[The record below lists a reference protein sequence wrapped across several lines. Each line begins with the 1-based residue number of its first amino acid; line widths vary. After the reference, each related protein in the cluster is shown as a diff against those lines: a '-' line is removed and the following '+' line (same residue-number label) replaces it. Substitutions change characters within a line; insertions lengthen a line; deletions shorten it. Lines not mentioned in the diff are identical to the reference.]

1 LTSGMNLLS
10 APKSRLEIAA
20 RWIAFAYMAWIYCP
34 LRVCAPARTNAD
46 NTWLFALNFAA
57 AHHLKFG
64 TDFVWTWGPLAYLL
78 VPFHIGNNLLY
89 GLIFQSILWILLG
102 FAFWDVSVHSDFE
115 VRNVQLFA
123 VFMALSVV
131 NLSQELYPWNP
142 ILLIALLFLVHFQL
156 RGGTPRLFLA
166 LFLMGLMPL
175 FQFAGAVSAAGVI
188 IGFVAHR
195 LLNRCPGALRQA
207 ALAIAI
213 PLTVAVIGG
222 WATLGTFGTAQAY
235 LRSSLELARGYALA
249 MTLLG
254 TSTQLYYTIAT
265 LVLFAAVLAFLFLL
279 RRETAQF
286 FALILTVPALF
297 EFRHSIVRQDG
308 PHLVQFFSFCPFAF
322 ALIALA
328 VPLRRRLVEAAA
340 LATLCFLCL
349 LSSKADAITDY
360 PGAARAMMGAR
371 VPGLLTKTFHYRSL
385 VAWLDESAI
394 QNAAAFGL
402 PPEMKALVGRSS
414 IAYVSHLFSNAL
426 GEDMN
431 LELLPVPQNFSAFTP
446 YLDGR
451 NAEWISSHGPQYLV
465 FEFAAIDDRHPL
477 TEAPATW
484 AAIYRWYETMATGRQ
499 YILLERR
506 KEPRFERFETLQSR
520 SIQFGEAVSVPAS
533 EDPIFWTL
541 RCSPSR
547 EGKLRVLFFRVPEVT
562 MTITLQNGHKLQFR
576 ALLAVTGTPS
586 IGNHLPTNLSQ
597 VAAIFGRHLALD
609 FSDQTIQFGGPGSTS
624 YEKNCALEFLRTVN

>member
-1 LTSGMNLLS
+1 
-10 APKSRLEIAA
+10 
-20 RWIAFAYMAWIYCP
+20 MAWIYCP
-34 LRVCAPARTNAD
+34 LRVCAPARSSAD
-46 NTWLFALNFAA
+46 NTWFFAVNFAA

-102 FAFWDVSVHSDFE
+102 LAFWDISVHSDFE

-123 VFMALSVV
+123 IFMALSVV
-131 NLSQELYPWNP
+131 NFSQELYPRNP
-142 ILLIALLFLVHFQL
+142 IFLVGLLFLVHFQL

-166 LFLMGLMPL
+166 LCLMGLMPF
-175 FQFAGAVSAAGVI
+175 FQFAATVSAVGVI
-188 IGFVAHR
+188 TGFVAYR
-195 LLNRCPGALRQA
+195 LLNRRPGALREA

-213 PLTVAVIGG
+213 PVIVAVIGG
-222 WATLGTFGTAQAY
+222 WTTLGTFGAAQAY
-235 LRSSLELARGYALA
+235 LRSSLEFARGYILA
-249 MTLLG
+249 MTLPG
-254 TSTQLYYTIAT
+254 TPTQLYYTIAT
-265 LVLFAAVLAFLFLL
+265 LVLLGAVLAFLFLL
-279 RRETAQF
+279 RREAAQF
-286 FALILTVPALF
+286 FALILTAPALF
-297 EFRHSIVRQDG
+297 EFRHAIVRQDS
-308 PHLVQFFSFCPFAF
+308 PHILQFFSFCPFAF

-328 VPLRRRLVEAAA
+328 VPLRRRLIEAAA
-340 LATLCFLCL
+340 LATLCLLFL
-349 LSSKADAITDY
+349 LSSKAGAITDY
-360 PGAARAMMGAR
+360 LGAARAMIGAR
-371 VPGLLTKTFHYRSL
+371 VPGVLTKVFHYRSL
-385 VAWLDESAI
+385 VASLDESAI

-402 PPEMKALVGRSS
+402 PPEMKELVGRSS

-451 NAEWISSHGPQYLV
+451 NAEWISSHGPQYFA
-465 FEFAAIDDRHPL
+465 FEFAFIDDRHPL

-484 AAIYRWYETMATGRQ
+484 AAIYRWYQTRATGQQ

-520 SIQFGEAVSVPAS
+520 TIQFGEVVSVPAS
-533 EDPIFWTL
+533 EDHIFWTL

-547 EGKLRVLFFRVPEVT
+547 EGKFRSLFFRVPEVT

-576 ALLAVTGTPS
+576 TLLAVTGAPS
-586 IGNHLPTNLSQ
+586 IGNHLPVNLRQ
-597 VAAIFGRHLALD
+597 VAAVFDPHPALD
-609 FSDQTIQFGGPGSTS
+609 FSDQTIQFGGPGRTS
-624 YEKNCALEFLRTVN
+624 YEKSCALEFLRTVN